1 MASTTSR
8 VERTRR
14 NPEEVV
20 ANLVEGYVSNVCLHD
35 ACMYVTCPLHNGS
48 AVNLSIL
55 TLLRIISV
63 TSLDKWAYYTVT

>member
-1 MASTTSR
+1 MWLIAICTQLHYGVLPPQVTMASTTSR

-35 ACMYVTCPLHNGS
+35 ACMYVTCTLHIMYML
-48 AVNLSIL
+48 VQ
-55 TLLRIISV
+55 
-63 TSLDKWAYYTVT
+63 